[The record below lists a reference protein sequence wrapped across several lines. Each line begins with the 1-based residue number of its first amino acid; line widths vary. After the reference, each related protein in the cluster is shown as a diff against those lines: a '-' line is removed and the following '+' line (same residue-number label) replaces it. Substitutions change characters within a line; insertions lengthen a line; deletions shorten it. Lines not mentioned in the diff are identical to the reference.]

1 MASRS
6 STRSDDVLIRANIFL
21 SHRKLTEAINLY
33 TEILYA
39 ISPGHVC
46 ALLNRALAYVC
57 LQRPEL
63 AVVDAYRA
71 AIAAYGIREDDI
83 QANDRYK
90 DVCRYIRTER
100 EHVERDNTWTSDR
113 RRFIGANW
121 ARSPLSSIVI
131 NDTPESTRP
140 NDVKVPPFFPKNRQE
155 VCQKLELRAIYR
167 LAAALSLCGG
177 GARSDAFGILDDARA
192 RHRKTGCWEMFYYK
206 NLGNNIMIDLMK
218 DWETSGN
225 RPSGLGLMSLQTN
238 AEQDQDIKQT
248 IKDEMKSK
256 ATMMNTHSYPFDS
269 YEPELNLNEW
279 QKIISP
285 WVKNCA
291 KTCSA
296 HVITPV
302 NSQRGSSKPYLELR
316 ALQDINPE
324 ENVLFEQTDSNVT
337 TSTPESIM
345 ANSSLDSTDHFYC
358 DTCAALL
365 VVPGRCRDNY
375 SGSTVPIQ
383 FRPSNLRQS
392 PNLSPTLSSKSLDSN
407 LADRADSPEMDDSVI
422 DPILFSG
429 GHERKTSATS
439 PNHSDAGDTT
449 SSMSSDF
456 MFCCTTHKVPT
467 CSDRCRKRREIFDR
481 GLCHTNIE
489 RELRKG
495 QLQDL
500 RAKTFEERK
509 FNCLRE
515 LLFLRTFIMTLN
527 SPGEDSHPL
536 HHDDIL
542 FAAVNPNNSPKEGE
556 KQSWSFTNNVIRP
569 IYDIHQ
575 VCAYLDID
583 PFTILKKTDGWVINT
598 LMSKISNSM
607 RVSRGP
613 RYAKIYNNQANLKT
627 AFGKFDDRWS
637 NIAHTDD
644 PDEETWIGSINPVFN
659 LIRVADPS
667 KGEVPN
673 VVVVQ
678 KSGLHVYAISAI
690 EKGQALLRAADGAEW
705 PKPEDWMLTA
715 DDEGESGENE
725 EGGEQAMDTDS
736 D

>member
-1 MASRS
+1 MASGP

-21 SHRKLTEAINLY
+21 SQRKPTEAINLY
-33 TEILYA
+33 TEVLYA
-39 ISPGHVC
+39 VSPGHVC

-71 AIAAYGIREDDI
+71 AIAAHGMREDDI

-100 EHVERDNTWTSDR
+100 EHVKRDNIWTSDR

-121 ARSPLSSIVI
+121 TRSPLSSIVI
-131 NDTPESTRP
+131 SDTPESMRP
-140 NDVKVPPFFPKNRQE
+140 NGVKVPPFFPKSRQE
-155 VCQKLELRAIYR
+155 VCEKLELRAIYR
-167 LAAALSLCGG
+167 LVVALSLCGG
-177 GARSDAFGILDDARA
+177 DARSDAFGILDDARA
-192 RHRKTGCWEMFYYK
+192 RYRKTGCWEIFHYK
-206 NLGNNIMIDLMK
+206 NLGNDIMADLMK

-225 RPSGLGLMSLQTN
+225 KPRELGLMSLQSS
-238 AEQDQDIKQT
+238 AEQDQDIKPK
-248 IKDEMKSK
+248 IKDEVKSK
-256 ATMMNTHSYPFDS
+256 ATMMNTPCYPFDY
-269 YEPELNLNEW
+269 YEPDLNLNEW

-285 WVKNCA
+285 WVRNCA

-302 NSQRGSSKPYLELR
+302 NSQRGSSEQYLELR

-324 ENVLFEQTDSNVT
+324 ENVLFEQTNSNVT
-337 TSTPESIM
+337 TSTPKNIM
-345 ANSSLDSTDHFYC
+345 ANSSLDSTHHFYC

-365 VVPGRCRDNY
+365 VVPGDCPDNY
-375 SGSTVPIQ
+375 SGSTVPIP
-383 FRPSNLRQS
+383 FRPSHLRQS
-392 PNLSPTLSSKSLDSN
+392 PNLSPTLPLKLFDSY
-407 LADRADSPEMDDSVI
+407 LVGRADSPEMDDSVI
-422 DPILFSG
+422 NLNFFSG

-439 PNHSDAGDTT
+439 
-449 SSMSSDF
+449 SMSSEF

-481 GLCHTNIE
+481 GLCHTIIE
-489 RELRKG
+489 CELRKG

-500 RAKTFEERK
+500 RPKTFEERK
-509 FNCLRE
+509 FNCLSE
-515 LLFLRTFIMTLN
+515 LLFLRTFVTTLN
-527 SPGEDSHPL
+527 SPDEDSHPL

-542 FAAVNPNNSPKEGE
+542 FAAVNPNNGPKEGE

-627 AFGKFDDRWS
+627 AFGKFDERWS
-637 NIAHTDD
+637 NIIHTDD

-659 LIRVADPS
+659 LIRIADPS

-690 EKGQALLRAADGAEW
+690 EKGQALLRAADGMEW

-715 DDEGESGENE
+715 DDEGKSDEDER
-725 EGGEQAMDTDS
+725 GGER
-736 D
+736 